1 MIRLGGP
8 APPKADPNDESKKA
22 TEAVI
27 GNFILFGIIV
37 GTIRAAPRLLD
48 QFGWA

>member
-8 APPKADPNDESKKA
+8 APPKVDPNEEAKKA

-37 GTIRAAPRLLD
+37 GSIRVAPRLLD
-48 QFGWA
+48 QLGWA

>member
-8 APPKADPNDESKKA
+8 APPKVDPKEESKKA

-37 GTIRAAPRLLD
+37 GSIRAAPRLLD

>member
-8 APPKADPNDESKKA
+8 APPKVDPNDENKKA

-27 GNFILFGIIV
+27 GNFIMFAFIV